1 MATLH
6 YKVRFEVPPTLE
18 NVRKKV
24 HERTGLRVDLGID
37 SIDPGHEWPDLGTIR
52 EAGSLE
58 CDDAGDSDVDITVGA
73 RGVRVD
79 VVPGTNLYFRD
90 AVLAALQDLGGHP
103 EHKPGPIAN
112 KKWAQLAAKE
122 RDEAVH

>member
-6 YKVRFEVPPTLE
+6 YKIRFEVPPSLE
-18 NVRKKV
+18 AIRKKV

-37 SIDPGHEWPDLGTIR
+37 GIDPGHEWPELGAIK

-58 CDDAGDSDVDITVGA
+58 CDDAGDSDIDITVGQH
-73 RGVRVD
+73 GVRLD
-79 VVPGTNLYFRD
+79 VMPGTNLYFRD

-103 EHKPGPIAN
+103 EHKPGALAQ
-112 KKWAQLAAKE
+112 KKWSQLGDGE
-122 RDEAVH
+122 RGEAVH